1 MNEVAN
7 EKLMTTKE
15 IAEQLGTRPNVIT
28 ENAKKCLPDKVIEN
42 GKTTYWTQA
51 EVAVLIEQLKCNQV
65 NGRTFPNLSVELK
78 GVERC
83 ERDSAITTMQ
93 FAKQLGTTPN
103 VVLENARKCLP
114 NKRIENG
121 KPTFWTKGEVTVVLD
136 YMKAHTSNN
145 RSVELNSTVANTST
159 ELTPALKLKKAL
171 ELAQEAYEE
180 ELQILRAKTE
190 EQERTIAE
198 QKPKA
203 LAYDEFVSRGKFCN
217 FRDAANYLHTKQ
229 GAFMSLLK
237 SKYIYKNEADEY
249 RCYSQYSNYFA
260 LRPFTVGDRTRQQL
274 MLTLEG
280 LNFFRNKIGGEAD
293 L

>member
-51 EVAVLIEQLKCNQV
+51 EVTVL
-65 NGRTFPNLSVELK
+65 
-78 GVERC
+78 
-83 ERDSAITTMQ
+83 
-93 FAKQLGTTPN
+93 
-103 VVLENARKCLP
+103 LE
-114 NKRIENG
+114 
-121 KPTFWTKGEVTVVLD
+121 F
-136 YMKAHTSNN
+136 MKSNN
-145 RSVELNSTVANTST
+145 NRTDLDLSNRVIGTST

-280 LNFFRNKIGGEAD
+280 LNFFRNKIGGEA
-293 L
+293 

>member
-51 EVAVLIEQLKCNQV
+51 EVTVL
-65 NGRTFPNLSVELK
+65 
-78 GVERC
+78 
-83 ERDSAITTMQ
+83 
-93 FAKQLGTTPN
+93 
-103 VVLENARKCLP
+103 LE
-114 NKRIENG
+114 
-121 KPTFWTKGEVTVVLD
+121 F
-136 YMKAHTSNN
+136 MKSNN
-145 RSVELNSTVANTST
+145 NRTDLDLSNRVIGTST

-229 GAFMSLLK
+229 GTFMSLLK

-249 RCYSQYSNYFA
+249 RCYSQYSDYFA

-280 LNFFRNKIGGEAD
+280 LNFFRDKIGGEA
-293 L
+293 

>member
-51 EVAVLIEQLKCNQV
+51 EVTVL
-65 NGRTFPNLSVELK
+65 
-78 GVERC
+78 
-83 ERDSAITTMQ
+83 
-93 FAKQLGTTPN
+93 
-103 VVLENARKCLP
+103 LE
-114 NKRIENG
+114 
-121 KPTFWTKGEVTVVLD
+121 F
-136 YMKAHTSNN
+136 MKSNN
-145 RSVELNSTVANTST
+145 NRTDLDLSNRVIGTST

-249 RCYSQYSNYFA
+249 RCYSQYSDYFA

-280 LNFFRNKIGGEAD
+280 LNFFRDKIGGEA
-293 L
+293 

>member
-51 EVAVLIEQLKCNQV
+51 EVTVL
-65 NGRTFPNLSVELK
+65 
-78 GVERC
+78 
-83 ERDSAITTMQ
+83 
-93 FAKQLGTTPN
+93 
-103 VVLENARKCLP
+103 LE
-114 NKRIENG
+114 
-121 KPTFWTKGEVTVVLD
+121 F
-136 YMKAHTSNN
+136 MKSNN
-145 RSVELNSTVANTST
+145 NRTDLDLSNRVIGTST

-229 GAFMSLLK
+229 GTFMSLLK

-280 LNFFRNKIGGEAD
+280 LNFFRNKIGGEV
-293 L
+293 

>member
-15 IAEQLGTRPNVIT
+15 IAEQLGTSP
-28 ENAKKCLPDKVIEN
+28 KVI
-42 GKTTYWTQA
+42 
-51 EVAVLIEQLKCNQV
+51 
-65 NGRTFPNLSVELK
+65 
-78 GVERC
+78 
-83 ERDSAITTMQ
+83 
-93 FAKQLGTTPN
+93 
-103 VVLENARKCLP
+103 LENARKCLP
-114 NKRIENG
+114 DKMIENG
-121 KPTFWTKGEVTVVLD
+121 KTTFWNQEEVTVLI
-136 YMKAHTSNN
+136 YFMKNN
-145 RSVELNSTVANTST
+145 KATMFNSQARPAFTDGLRSVST

-280 LNFFRNKIGGEAD
+280 LNFFRNKIGGEA
-293 L
+293 

>member
-1 MNEVAN
+1 MNEITN

-51 EVAVLIEQLKCNQV
+51 EVTVL
-65 NGRTFPNLSVELK
+65 
-78 GVERC
+78 
-83 ERDSAITTMQ
+83 
-93 FAKQLGTTPN
+93 
-103 VVLENARKCLP
+103 LE
-114 NKRIENG
+114 
-121 KPTFWTKGEVTVVLD
+121 F
-136 YMKAHTSNN
+136 MKSNN
-145 RSVELNSTVANTST
+145 NRTDLDLSNRVIGTST

-229 GAFMSLLK
+229 GTFMSLLK

-280 LNFFRNKIGGEAD
+280 LNFFRNKIGGEQA
-293 L
+293 

>member
-1 MNEVAN
+1 MNEVTN

-51 EVAVLIEQLKCNQV
+51 EVTVLIEQLKCNQV

-121 KPTFWTKGEVTVVLD
+121 KPTFWTKEEVTVVLD

-229 GAFMSLLK
+229 GTFMSLLK

-249 RCYSQYSNYFA
+249 RCYSQYSDYFA

-280 LNFFRNKIGGEAD
+280 LNFFRNKIGGEA
-293 L
+293 

>member
-1 MNEVAN
+1 MNEVTN

-51 EVAVLIEQLKCNQV
+51 EVTVL
-65 NGRTFPNLSVELK
+65 
-78 GVERC
+78 
-83 ERDSAITTMQ
+83 
-93 FAKQLGTTPN
+93 
-103 VVLENARKCLP
+103 LEC
-114 NKRIENG
+114 
-121 KPTFWTKGEVTVVLD
+121 
-136 YMKAHTSNN
+136 MKSNN
-145 RSVELNSTVANTST
+145 ANQHDLSRSLIGIST

-229 GAFMSLLK
+229 GTFMSLLK

-280 LNFFRNKIGGEAD
+280 LNFFRNKIGGEA
-293 L
+293 

>member
-51 EVAVLIEQLKCNQV
+51 EVTVL
-65 NGRTFPNLSVELK
+65 
-78 GVERC
+78 
-83 ERDSAITTMQ
+83 
-93 FAKQLGTTPN
+93 
-103 VVLENARKCLP
+103 LE
-114 NKRIENG
+114 
-121 KPTFWTKGEVTVVLD
+121 F
-136 YMKAHTSNN
+136 MKSNN
-145 RSVELNSTVANTST
+145 NRTDLDLSNRVIGTST

>member
-1 MNEVAN
+1 MNEVTN

-65 NGRTFPNLSVELK
+65 NGSTFPNLSVELK
-78 GVERC
+78 GSERC

-121 KPTFWTKGEVTVVLD
+121 KPTFWTKEEVTVVLD

-229 GAFMSLLK
+229 GTFMSLLK

-280 LNFFRNKIGGEAD
+280 LNFFRNKIGGEQA
-293 L
+293 

>member
-51 EVAVLIEQLKCNQV
+51 EVTVL
-65 NGRTFPNLSVELK
+65 
-78 GVERC
+78 
-83 ERDSAITTMQ
+83 
-93 FAKQLGTTPN
+93 
-103 VVLENARKCLP
+103 LEC
-114 NKRIENG
+114 
-121 KPTFWTKGEVTVVLD
+121 
-136 YMKAHTSNN
+136 MKSNN
-145 RSVELNSTVANTST
+145 ANQHDLSRSLIGTST

-229 GAFMSLLK
+229 GTFMSLLK

-280 LNFFRNKIGGEAD
+280 LNFFRNKIGGEA
-293 L
+293 

>member
-51 EVAVLIEQLKCNQV
+51 EVTVLIEQLKCNQV

-121 KPTFWTKGEVTVVLD
+121 KPTFWTKEEVTVVLD

-229 GAFMSLLK
+229 GTFMSLLK

-280 LNFFRNKIGGEAD
+280 LNFFRNKIGGEA
-293 L
+293 

>member
-1 MNEVAN
+1 MNEVTN

-51 EVAVLIEQLKCNQV
+51 EVTVLIEQLKCNQV

-121 KPTFWTKGEVTVVLD
+121 KPTFWTKEEVTVVLD

-280 LNFFRNKIGGEAD
+280 LNFFRNKIGGEA
-293 L
+293 

>member
-51 EVAVLIEQLKCNQV
+51 EVTVL
-65 NGRTFPNLSVELK
+65 
-78 GVERC
+78 
-83 ERDSAITTMQ
+83 
-93 FAKQLGTTPN
+93 
-103 VVLENARKCLP
+103 LE
-114 NKRIENG
+114 
-121 KPTFWTKGEVTVVLD
+121 F
-136 YMKAHTSNN
+136 MKSNN
-145 RSVELNSTVANTST
+145 NRTDLDLSNRVIGTST

-229 GAFMSLLK
+229 GTFMSLLK

-280 LNFFRNKIGGEAD
+280 LNFFRNKIGGEA
-293 L
+293 

>member
-1 MNEVAN
+1 MKEVAN

-15 IAEQLGTRPNVIT
+15 IAEQLGTSP
-28 ENAKKCLPDKVIEN
+28 KVI
-42 GKTTYWTQA
+42 
-51 EVAVLIEQLKCNQV
+51 
-65 NGRTFPNLSVELK
+65 
-78 GVERC
+78 
-83 ERDSAITTMQ
+83 
-93 FAKQLGTTPN
+93 
-103 VVLENARKCLP
+103 LENARKCLP
-114 NKRIENG
+114 NKEFENG
-121 KPTFWTKGEVTVVLD
+121 KPTYWTQAEVTVLLD
-136 YMKAHTSNN
+136 CLKNN
-145 RSVELNSTVANTST
+145 PKTNSSDLYFESKGSIST

-229 GAFMSLLK
+229 GTFMSLLK

-249 RCYSQYSNYFA
+249 RCYSQYSDYFA

-280 LNFFRNKIGGEAD
+280 LNFFRNKIGGEA
-293 L
+293 